1 MQPQPTI
8 IFFDGLCH
16 LCNGFVDSVIK
27 KDQKGHFQ
35 FAPLQGE
42 TAAKLLTPDER
53 AHLETVILLEDG
65 KKHYR
70 SDAVLKILCELGGT
84 YRLFVVG
91 YVLPSFVRDAL
102 YAWIAKNRYAWFGHR
117 EVCRLPEPHEKD
129 RLLP

>member
-1 MQPQPTI
+1 MQPQQTI

-16 LCNGFVDSVIK
+16 LCNGFVDFLIK

-42 TAAKLLTPDER
+42 TAAKLLSFEER
-53 AHLETVILLEDG
+53 AHLESVILLEGG
-65 KKHYR
+65 KKHSR
-70 SDAVLKILCELGGT
+70 SEAVLKVLCGLGGA
-84 YRLFVVG
+84 YRLFAVG
-91 YVLPSFVRDAL
+91 YLLPSFIRDAF

-117 EVCRLPEPHEKD
+117 EVCRLPEPHEKE